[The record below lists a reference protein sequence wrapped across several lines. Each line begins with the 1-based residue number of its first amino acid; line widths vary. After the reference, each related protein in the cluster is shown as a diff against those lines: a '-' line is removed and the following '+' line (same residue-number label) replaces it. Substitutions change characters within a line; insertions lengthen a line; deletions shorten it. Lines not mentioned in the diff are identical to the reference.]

1 MEKRRNKTCKKEILA
16 LGIYKLHI
24 NYMEIMPH
32 IYREESTIQGTALYE

>member
-1 MEKRRNKTCKKEILA
+1 